1 MRRPGLLRSVREGS
15 RRDRSIAARI
25 PRIWGIDFGAR
36 SRYRK
41 CALLRR
47 TIVEKGEAMKDKK
60 VDKKEAKVGGLDF
73 EVVVLS
79 SSGDLSK
86 KIAEALEKKLEKE
99 GKRA

>member
-1 MRRPGLLRSVREGS
+1 
-15 RRDRSIAARI
+15 
-25 PRIWGIDFGAR
+25 
-36 SRYRK
+36 
-41 CALLRR
+41 
-47 TIVEKGEAMKDKK
+47 MKDKK

-73 EVVVLS
+73 EVIVSS

>member
-1 MRRPGLLRSVREGS
+1 
-15 RRDRSIAARI
+15 
-25 PRIWGIDFGAR
+25 
-36 SRYRK
+36 
-41 CALLRR
+41 
-47 TIVEKGEAMKDKK
+47 MKDKK
-60 VDKKEAKVGGLDF
+60 VDKKESKVGGLDF

>member
-1 MRRPGLLRSVREGS
+1 
-15 RRDRSIAARI
+15 
-25 PRIWGIDFGAR
+25 
-36 SRYRK
+36 
-41 CALLRR
+41 
-47 TIVEKGEAMKDKK
+47 MKDKK
-60 VDKKEAKVGGLDF
+60 VDKKEAKVGSLDF